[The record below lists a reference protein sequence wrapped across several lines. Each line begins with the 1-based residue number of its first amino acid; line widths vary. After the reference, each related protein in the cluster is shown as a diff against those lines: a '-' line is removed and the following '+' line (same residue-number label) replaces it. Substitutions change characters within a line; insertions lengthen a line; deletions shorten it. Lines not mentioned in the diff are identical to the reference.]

1 MGIANESVV
10 GEISGKVGG
19 HTLRKR
25 YDKTVV
31 SENCKEFH
39 KSESEA
45 SKAVRNKIDPMCS
58 FARNVNAFPEL
69 KEIWKNT
76 TNVKAKA
83 PFYKIERFNG
93 HLMNPLRPT
102 INNRIVPGS
111 GFQCPVNSLAFDHTG
126 IRMEIRPASPN
137 PEIIPFIKYYSALFI
152 MCLYEPVDTGV
163 KYYMMQRSRTEL
175 TDCEPGKA
183 AMIEIPFNEEQ
194 GKAVKAYKKWILYF
208 VLVVRDDEGRVLG
221 HSMEFNSEREFSGS
235 DNSEVQ
241 PTAVRGIK
249 VRLKLSEYWMKNM
262 AVEKF
267 MLTQNFYKNKEEEG
281 IFEFEV
287 KDPAETLFWVIG
299 LGGGVEVL
307 EPWDLRAKIIKLA
320 EDVIGNYKR
329 G

>member
-1 MGIANESVV
+1 
-10 GEISGKVGG
+10 
-19 HTLRKR
+19 
-25 YDKTVV
+25 
-31 SENCKEFH
+31 
-39 KSESEA
+39 
-45 SKAVRNKIDPMCS
+45 
-58 FARNVNAFPEL
+58 
-69 KEIWKNT
+69 
-76 TNVKAKA
+76 
-83 PFYKIERFNG
+83 
-93 HLMNPLRPT
+93 
-102 INNRIVPGS
+102 
-111 GFQCPVNSLAFDHTG
+111 
-126 IRMEIRPASPN
+126 MEIRPASPN